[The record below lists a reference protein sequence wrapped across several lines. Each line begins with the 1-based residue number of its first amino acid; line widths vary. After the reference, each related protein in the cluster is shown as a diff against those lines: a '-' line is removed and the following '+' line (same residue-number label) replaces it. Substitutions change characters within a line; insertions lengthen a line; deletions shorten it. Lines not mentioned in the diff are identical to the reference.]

1 MKAKDMKNARVDI
14 KTTKAAKVILEQAAT
29 AMGTTLSAFLIDS
42 AMKRA
47 REIITQSQ
55 MITLTHREAE
65 RFVAAL
71 KNPPKA
77 NTRLRQLLKNQNTRY
92 HQDRTRS
99 A

>member
-1 MKAKDMKNARVDI
+1 MNAKDMKNARVDI
-14 KTTKAAKVILEQAAT
+14 KTTRAAKVILEQAAN

-42 AMKRA
+42 AMTRA
-47 REIITQSQ
+47 RKIITQSQ

-71 KNPPKA
+71 ENPPKA
-77 NTRLRQLLKNQNTRY
+77 NTRLQQLLKKQGTQ

-99 A
+99 T

>member
-1 MKAKDMKNARVDI
+1 MNAKDMKNARVDI
-14 KTTKAAKVILEQAAT
+14 KTTRAAKVILEQAAN

-42 AMKRA
+42 AMTRA

-71 KNPPKA
+71 ENPPKA
-77 NTRLRQLLKNQNTRY
+77 NARLRQLLKKQGTQ